1 MSGLLLR
8 RLLNP
13 AAFALREALQF
24 RRAGYREG
32 PLDLSRVSPRL
43 RAQLE
48 APRARALAE
57 AHGLDLLAPRLGHA
71 AYTKSLFVIDLFERL
86 GGQIR
91 IPTGACAVLDVGCK
105 NFECA
110 PGLHAA
116 VARRCGGEVSLTGS
130 EIDAYPVYRNL
141 HSRADAAHYYLGLLP
156 GEHHYLPGDIRA
168 HAGRYGLITWLFPFV
183 TPSPLLWW
191 GLPGRC
197 FAPEEVFRHVLGLLA
212 PGGTLLVANYTP
224 EEVEAQAALFAGA
237 GLQAEQSVIEE
248 PIGRAGQV
256 IYAFTHRA

>member
-1 MSGLLLR
+1 MPNLILR

-13 AAFALREALQF
+13 AAFALRDALRF

-32 PLDLSRVSPRL
+32 PLAPARVSPRL

-48 APRARALAE
+48 SPQARALAE
-57 AHGLDLLAPRLGHA
+57 THGLAALVPRLDHA
-71 AYTKSLFVIDLFERL
+71 AYTKSLFVIELFERL
-86 GGQIR
+86 GEHIR
-91 IPTGACAVLDVGCK
+91 TPSGPCAVLDVGCK

-116 VARRCGGEVSLTGS
+116 VTRRCGGEVSLTGS
-130 EIDAYPVYRNL
+130 EIDAYPIYRNL

-156 GEHHYLPGDIRA
+156 GNHRYLPGDVRELT
-168 HAGRYGLITWLFPFV
+168 GRYGLITWFFPFV

-191 GLPGRC
+191 GLPERC
-197 FAPEEVFRHVLGLLA
+197 FAPEAVFRHVLGLLA
-212 PGGTLLVANYTP
+212 PGGTLVITNYTP
-224 EEVEAQAALFAGA
+224 EEVAAQAALFAGA
-237 GLQAEQSVIEE
+237 GLCPEQTVIED